1 MLAGS
6 CVIKKIFHS
15 AKIHFN
21 VVDGKLNLDKTKLI
35 NDKIGL
41 IELDN
46 SNLSFEEK
54 RLILNTNI
62 IVRIADPDKLFSL
75 LQTNKKYR
83 KKIEKIIIN
92 LNYDFLYKEIKFNS
106 IKIDNQEINN
116 ELLSLVSNFNDNSL
130 NNWNKNRRLL
140 NALFKLYEG

>member
-1 MLAGS
+1 LHELIRSKVLFHDNISANVS
-6 CVIKKIFHS
+6 VTTKLNSIKKIFHS

-83 KKIEKIIIN
+83 KKIEKII
-92 LNYDFLYKEIKFNS
+92 
-106 IKIDNQEINN
+106 NN
-116 ELLSLVSNFNDNSL
+116 
-130 NNWNKNRRLL
+130 
-140 NALFKLYEG
+140 